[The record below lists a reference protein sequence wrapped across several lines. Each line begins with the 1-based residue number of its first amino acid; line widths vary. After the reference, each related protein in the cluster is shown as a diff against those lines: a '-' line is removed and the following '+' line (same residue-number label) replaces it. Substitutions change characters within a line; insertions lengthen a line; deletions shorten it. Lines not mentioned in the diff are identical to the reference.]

1 MRKVISYLLGAIAV
15 FIFVGILMA
24 VGGVIALLNPP
35 EQRLHRDSLLELHLD
50 GIILNG
56 DKFLEKL
63 RKYREDNEIKGVLV
77 QIDSPGGV
85 VAPSQEIYAEIKRTR
100 EEFKKPVVV
109 TALGTMASGAYYA
122 ALGADKIIVNSGSM
136 VGSIG
141 VIMEF
146 ANLEK
151 LFDWA
156 KIQRYV
162 IKTGKFKDIGAEY
175 RPMSEDERALLQE
188 LVNDVLAQFKAA
200 IIDSRKVKPGFLDQ
214 YADGRIFT
222 GQMAVKLGLV
232 DEVGTYEDARRQ
244 LGELT
249 GLGKD
254 PEMFKPRDHRDFDL
268 RGFFDEESRGPDWK
282 GMVQELLQTELKGR
296 PLLIWPGALGHVW

>member
-1 MRKVISYLLGAIAV
+1 MRKVINFLLGAIVV

-35 EQRLHRDSLLELHLD
+35 EQRLRRDSLLELHLD

-63 RKYREDNEIKGVLV
+63 RKYREDNDIKGVLV

-85 VAPSQEIYAEIKRTR
+85 VAPSQEIYAELKRTR
-100 EEFKKPVVV
+100 EEFKKPVIV

-188 LVNDVLAQFKAA
+188 LVNDVLTQFKAA

-254 PEMFKPRDHRDFDL
+254 PEMFKPRDHHDFDL

-282 GMVQELLQTELKGR
+282 EMMQELLHTELKGR